1 LSLDKWLAPEKKPPK
16 KKPEVKKPADKKPPK
31 KKPEKKKESE
41 VAQEDIQPSKIKE
54 EKKPL
59 KVPKFSLS
67 CPKKGCNYQKIKVK
81 KELSERDK
89 ICPRCKGQM
98 NVKQI

>member
-1 LSLDKWLAPEKKPPK
+1 MSLDKWLKPGKKAPK
-16 KKPEVKKPADKKPPK
+16 KKPTIKIPAKKEPVKKV
-31 KKPEKKKESE
+31 PERKS
-41 VAQEDIQPSKIKE
+41 E
-54 EKKPL
+54 EKKSVKL
-59 KVPKFSLS
+59 FKFSLS

-89 ICPRCKGQM
+89 ICPKCKGQM